1 MSYGSID
8 GIMAL
13 APAVG
18 TIDNDSTPNT
28 GQVEEWLSEGA
39 ALIHGALAGAGYAVP
54 AARTAAVYPSLRAL
68 NNLYAAAY
76 TLRARGLDVVQGR
89 EETRS
94 EIYLKDF
101 FDRLKI
107 LAGQDLTALGLILRT
122 TPSVATRRGVRSM
135 QLRRVD
141 GYSAA
146 YSGLTDE
153 PDSVSE

>member
-18 TIDNDSTPNT
+18 TIDNDSTPST
-28 GQVEEWLSEGA
+28 AQVEEWLAEGA
-39 ALIHGALAGAGYAVP
+39 ALIHGALAGAGYAIP
-54 AARTAAVYPSLRAL
+54 ANRTAAVYPSLRAL

-76 TLRARGLDVVQGR
+76 TLRARGLDVVQGQ
-89 EETRS
+89 EESRS

-101 FDRLKI
+101 FGRLK
-107 LAGQDLTALGLILRT
+107 LMVTQDLTALGLILRT
-122 TPSVATRRGVRSM
+122 TPTTATRRGVRSM

-141 GYSAA
+141 GYSAE
-146 YSGLTDE
+146 YSGQTDE

>member
-107 LAGQDLTALGLILRT
+107 LAGQDLTALGMILRT
-122 TPSVATRRGVRSM
+122 TPTVATRRGVRSM

-141 GYSAA
+141 GYSAQ

>member
-18 TIDNDSTPNT
+18 TIDNDSTPST
-28 GQVEEWLSEGA
+28 AQVEEWLNEGA
-39 ALIHGALAGAGYAVP
+39 TVINSALSAAGYTVP
-54 AARTAAVYPSLRAL
+54 AARTAAVTPSLRAL
-68 NNLYAAAY
+68 CNLYATAY
-76 TLRARGLDVVQGR
+76 TLRARGLDVVQGQQ
-89 EETRS
+89 ESRS

-101 FDRLKI
+101 FDRLKL
-107 LAGQDLTALGLILRT
+107 LASQDLTALGLTLRT
-122 TPSVATRRGVRSM
+122 TNTVAPRRGVRSL

-146 YSGLTDE
+146 YSGTIDE

>member
-1 MSYGSID
+1 MYGSID
-8 GIMAL
+8 GIMAI

-28 GQVEEWLSEGA
+28 AQVEEWLTEGA
-39 ALIHGALAGAGYAVP
+39 TLINSALSAAGYTVP
-54 AARTAAVYPSLRAL
+54 ALRTAAVYPSLRAL

-76 TLRARGLDVVQGR
+76 TLRSRGLDVVQGR
-89 EETRS
+89 EESRS

-101 FDRLKI
+101 HSRLKL
-107 LAGQDLTALGLILRT
+107 LASSDLTAMGLTLRT
-122 TPSVATRRGVRSM
+122 TPTVAKRRGVRSM

-141 GYSAA
+141 GYSAE
-146 YSGLTDE
+146 YSGQTDE

>member
-1 MSYGSID
+1 MYGSID

-18 TIDNDSTPNT
+18 TIDNDSTPDT
-28 GQVEEWLSEGA
+28 GQVEEWLGEGA

-68 NNLYAAAY
+68 ENLYAAAY

-89 EETRS
+89 EESRS

-101 FDRLKI
+101 FDRLK
-107 LAGQDLTALGLILRT
+107 LLTSQDLTALGLILRT
-122 TPSVATRRGVRSM
+122 TPTTATRRGVRSM

-141 GYSAA
+141 GYSAQ

-153 PDSVSE
+153 PNSVSE

>member
-1 MSYGSID
+1 MYGSID

-54 AARTAAVYPSLRAL
+54 ATRTAAVYPSLRAL
-68 NNLYAAAY
+68 ENLYAAAY

-89 EETRS
+89 EESRS

-101 FDRLKI
+101 FDRLK
-107 LAGQDLTALGLILRT
+107 LLTSQDLTALGLILRT
-122 TPSVATRRGVRSM
+122 TPTVATRRGVRSM

>member
-1 MSYGSID
+1 MYGSID

-28 GQVEEWLSEGA
+28 GQVEEWLAEGA

-68 NNLYAAAY
+68 ENLYAAAY

-107 LAGQDLTALGLILRT
+107 LASQDLTALGLILRT
-122 TPSVATRRGVRSM
+122 TPTVATRRGVRSM

-146 YSGLTDE
+146 YSGTTDE

>member
-13 APAVG
+13 SPAVG
-18 TIDNDSTPNT
+18 VIDNDSTPNT
-28 GQVEEWLSEGA
+28 AQVEDWLTEGA
-39 ALIHGALAGAGYAVP
+39 TLINAALSAAGYTVP

-68 NNLYAAAY
+68 NVLYATAY
-76 TLRARGLDVVQGR
+76 TLRARGLDVMQGR
-89 EETRS
+89 EESRS
-94 EIYLKDF
+94 ETYLTDF
-101 FDRLKI
+101 HSRLKL
-107 LAGQDLTALGLILRT
+107 LASSDLTAMGLTLRT
-122 TPSVATRRGVRSM
+122 SPSVAMRRGVRSM

>member
-1 MSYGSID
+1 MYGSID

-54 AARTAAVYPSLRAL
+54 ATRTAAVYPSLRAL
-68 NNLYAAAY
+68 ENLYAAAY

-89 EETRS
+89 EESRS

-101 FDRLKI
+101 FDRLK
-107 LAGQDLTALGLILRT
+107 LLTSQDLTALGLILRT
-122 TPSVATRRGVRSM
+122 TPTVATRRGVRSM

-146 YSGLTDE
+146 YSGQTDE

>member
-1 MSYGSID
+1 MYGSID

-28 GQVEEWLSEGA
+28 GQVEEWLAEGA

-54 AARTAAVYPSLRAL
+54 AARTAGVYPSLRAL

-107 LAGQDLTALGLILRT
+107 LASQDLTALGLILRT
-122 TPSVATRRGVRSM
+122 TPSLATRRGVRSM

>member
-1 MSYGSID
+1 MYGSID
-8 GIMAL
+8 GIMAI

-28 GQVEEWLSEGA
+28 AQVEEWLTEGA
-39 ALIHGALAGAGYAVP
+39 TLINSALSAAGYTVP
-54 AARTAAVYPSLRAL
+54 ALRTAAVYPSLRAL

-76 TLRARGLDVVQGR
+76 TLRSRGLDVVQGR
-89 EETRS
+89 EESRS

-101 FDRLKI
+101 HSRLKL
-107 LAGQDLTALGLILRT
+107 LASSHLTAMGLTLRT
-122 TPSVATRRGVRSM
+122 TPTVAKRRGVRSM

-141 GYSAA
+141 GYSAE
-146 YSGLTDE
+146 YSGQTDE

>member
-18 TIDNDSTPNT
+18 TIDNDSTPST
-28 GQVEEWLSEGA
+28 PQVEEWLAEGQ
-39 ALIHGALAGAGYAVP
+39 ALIHGALAGAGYAIP
-54 AARTAAVYPSLRAL
+54 ASRTAAVYPSLRAL

-76 TLRARGLDVVQGR
+76 TLRARGLDVVQGQ
-89 EETRS
+89 EESRS

-101 FDRLKI
+101 FGRLK
-107 LAGQDLTALGLILRT
+107 LMVTQDLTALGLVLRT
-122 TPSVATRRGVRSM
+122 TPTTATRRGVRSM

-141 GYSAA
+141 GYSAQ
-146 YSGLTDE
+146 YSGTTDE

>member
-1 MSYGSID
+1 MYGSID

-28 GQVEEWLSEGA
+28 GQVEEWLAEGA

-54 AARTAAVYPSLRAL
+54 AARTAAVYPLLRAL

-107 LAGQDLTALGLILRT
+107 LAGQDLTGMGLTLRT
-122 TPSVATRRGVRSM
+122 SPSVATRRGVRSM

-153 PDSVSE
+153 PDGVSE